1 MLTKANTKLS
11 SLLPPNIALII
22 AGVFFGAL
30 CAFSIDPYLNLVEQL
45 GFRIKQVNMTMYMD
59 YVASLVWATFFG
71 ACIIFFPVSKMDKS
85 MLLWAWLLKCFV
97 SLFVLL
103 FYEGYYS
110 LDAEG
115 FFNQGINF
123 AEKYKKMNPMEIFL
137 VTKHSESIFFLITK
151 YKLMV
156 PDIIGGSFHSLK
168 ISFSM
173 VSLIATYLFYHAAN
187 IITKKKNRAF
197 FWAILLCPSLLVHTS
212 EIGKESLIVFGLAI
226 YAVGLAGWH
235 INRKAIFL
243 FLISFGWLAC
253 GFIRT
258 WMAPILGLPL
268 FFYFLYTNKNLLSKV
283 VCSLLLGTL
292 IFYFNG
298 VTLKRLSVGDDK
310 NALYSKLERI
320 QKDNHRG
327 GAAINRAP
335 VEIKG
340 LLDVIKYAPSGI
352 FTALF
357 RPLPWD
363 MSGLLGLLSGMEG
376 LLLLYLFFRAMYR
389 TRLKELNDPIVVWGV
404 VLVLSWAMV
413 YGFVIH
419 NFGTALRWKT
429 PILPIFLGLLLYL
442 GRYRSKDLKPFGL
455 KFSNLPELK
464 K

>member
-1 MLTKANTKLS
+1 MLTKANTKLA

-22 AGVFFGAL
+22 AGVFLGAL
-30 CAFSIDPYLNLVEQL
+30 YAFSIEPYLNLVEQL
-45 GFRIKQVNMTMYMD
+45 GLKINPDNMIMD
-59 YVASLVWATFFG
+59 YVVSLVWATFFG
-71 ACIIFFPVSKMDKS
+71 VCIIFFPVSKMDKS

-103 FYEGYYS
+103 FYENYYAA
-110 LDAEG
+110 DAEG
-115 FFNQGINF
+115 FFDQGLNNA
-123 AEKYKKMNPMEIFL
+123 AEFIGMGFMDIFL
-137 VTKHSESIFFLITK
+137 NSGRNSESIFFLIAN
-151 YKLMV
+151 YNLMV
-156 PDIIGGSFHSLK
+156 PDIIASSFHSLK

-187 IITKKKNRAF
+187 IITKKKSRTF

-212 EIGKESLIVFGLAI
+212 EVGKSSLIIFGLAI

-235 INRKAIFL
+235 INRKVIFL
-243 FLISFGWLAC
+243 FLISFGLLAC
-253 GFIRT
+253 AFIRT

-268 FFYFLYTNKNLLSKV
+268 FFYFLYANKNLLAKV

-292 IFYFNG
+292 VFYFTSF
-298 VTLKRLSVGDDK
+298 TLKRLSIGGQK
-310 NALYSKLERI
+310 QSLYSKLEI
-320 QKDNHRG
+320 LQKDNNRG
-327 GAAINRAP
+327 GSAINRVP
-335 VEIKG
+335 VEING
-340 LLDVIKYAPSGI
+340 PLDVIKYAPAGI

-363 MSGLLGLLSGMEG
+363 MPGLLGLLSGMEG
-376 LLLLYLFFRAMYR
+376 LLLLYLFFRAMNR
-389 TRLKELNDPIVVWGV
+389 TRLKELNDPIVVWAV

-413 YGFVIH
+413 YGFAIQ

-442 GRYRSKDLKPFGL
+442 GRSRSKDLKPFGL